1 MAEVSWAGACRSTR
15 VAGMRGSVVQSA
27 MLPPHGQVLVLGNAG
42 IDLSIPVR
50 RLPQPGETLVG
61 GALRRAPGGKG
72 LNQAVMAARTGMEVQ
87 FCAPL
92 GDDADGR
99 YVEDRLRAE
108 PFAALRLPRPGPPT
122 DVSVLLVAAD
132 SENCI
137 VTSGACADALPV
149 AEAEGF
155 AAGCRPGDVLLL
167 QGNLS
172 QAATVAPARMGRL
185 GGARVLL
192 NTAPLRWPLQ
202 PVLAECWGVV
212 ANAVEARE
220 ITGQQGDEAA
230 AGLAALGPRL
240 AVVTLGAGGC
250 VAAPGGHSPAPAS
263 QPVDSTGAGDAFCG
277 VLASALARGL
287 EPQDAITA
295 AQRAA
300 AQTVRRRGA
309 FEALP
314 ARFDLV
320 G

>member
-1 MAEVSWAGACRSTR
+1 
-15 VAGMRGSVVQSA
+15 MRGRVVHLA
-27 MLPPHGQVLVLGNAG
+27 MPPPYGRVLVLGNAG
-42 IDLSIPVR
+42 IDLSIPLP

-108 PFAALRLPRPGPPT
+108 PFAALHLPRPGPPT
-122 DVSVLLVAAD
+122 DVSLLLVAAD

-137 VTSGACADALPV
+137 VTSGACADALPAV
-149 AEAEGF
+149 EAESF

-172 QAATVAPARMGRL
+172 QAATVAAARMGRL

-192 NTAPLRWPLQ
+192 NTAPLRWPVQ

-220 ITGQQGDEAA
+220 ITGQQGNEAA
-230 AGLAALGPRL
+230 TGLAAMGPRL

-250 VAAPGGHSPAPAS
+250 VAAPGGHYPVPAS
-263 QPVDSTGAGDAFCG
+263 QPVNSTGEPVDSTGEPVDSSGAGDAFCG

-287 EPQDAITA
+287 EPQDAIAA
-295 AQRAA
+295 AQCAA
-300 AQTVRRRGA
+300 AQTVRRHGA

-314 ARFDLV
+314 ARFDLA